1 MNKLKYFSKKEFVC
15 DGEICFDK
23 MSKDLL
29 KKLDLAREFSN
40 TSFKITSSWRSK
52 EHNSKVNGSINSSH
66 LKGLAI
72 DIYCVDSVKRFHILD
87 GLMLAGFTRIG
98 IAKNFI
104 HADVD
109 ESKPQDVI
117 WTY

>member
-1 MNKLKYFSKKEFVC
+1 MNKLKYFSEKEFVC
-15 DGEICFDK
+15 DGVNCFDK
-23 MSKDLL
+23 MSQDLL

-52 EHNSKVNGSINSSH
+52 EHNAKVNGSENSSH

-87 GLMLAGFTRIG
+87 GLLLAGFTRIG

-104 HADVD
+104 HVDVD

>member
-1 MNKLKYFSKKEFVC
+1 MNKLKYFSEKEFVC
-15 DGEICFDK
+15 NGENCFDK

-40 TSFKITSSWRSK
+40 TSFRITSSWRS
-52 EHNSKVNGSINSSH
+52 ESHNLDVGGSPNSSH

-87 GLMLAGFTRIG
+87 GLILAGFTRIG
-98 IAKNFI
+98 IADDFI